1 MRKRREKGQALVEAA
16 LGLPILLILLVGA
29 YASTRTAIL
38 RSRAESA
45 SFTEALRIGRNL
57 PGIERDLSRSI
68 LPVGETV
75 DVRSDREGKSR
86 LLPAPFPLLAGKTA
100 AAAEVR
106 YPWRE
111 IGNPRWLATANIL
124 QKTELDADCWGKATS
139 SGKSVRRW
147 IRGFVLL
154 GAIR

>member
-1 MRKRREKGQALVEAA
+1 MRKQREKWQALVEAA
-16 LGLPILLILLVGA
+16 LGLPILLILLLGA

-45 SFTEALRIGRNL
+45 SFTEALRVGRNL

-68 LPVGETV
+68 LPAGKTV

-100 AAAEVR
+100 AAAGGR
-106 YPWRE
+106 HPSRGIGHHRE
-111 IGNPRWLATANIL
+111 
-124 QKTELDADCWGKATS
+124 
-139 SGKSVRRW
+139 
-147 IRGFVLL
+147 
-154 GAIR
+154 